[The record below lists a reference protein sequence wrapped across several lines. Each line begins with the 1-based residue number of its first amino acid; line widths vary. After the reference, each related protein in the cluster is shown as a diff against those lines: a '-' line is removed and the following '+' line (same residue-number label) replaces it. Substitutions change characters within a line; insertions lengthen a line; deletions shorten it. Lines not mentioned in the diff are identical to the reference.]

1 MLGQDTR
8 GPSGAVEKDKRISN
22 LMVLLM
28 VLGFASQSY
37 SQTIPSS
44 TMFKSVAAQPPRTA
58 SSNDQPSGAPKKRE
72 AASQPGS
79 SGEVEQLRNEVG
91 ELRAEIDRLRSLIE
105 AAVTSRGGDSRQ
117 AT

>member
-1 MLGQDTR
+1 MRGQKTR
-8 GPSGAVEKDKRISN
+8 GPVGAVDRGKRISN
-22 LMVLLM
+22 LMFLFM
-28 VLGFASQSY
+28 VHGFASQSY

-58 SSNDQPSGAPKKRE
+58 SSNDQPSGTPKNRE

-91 ELRAEIDRLRSLIE
+91 ELRAEIERLRSLI
-105 AAVTSRGGDSRQ
+105 
-117 AT
+117 